1 MNYILTALVVLGAIA
16 IIAAV
21 VLYVCSK
28 RFAVTEDP
36 RIGEVAQALPQA
48 NCGGCGFAGCSGLA
62 AAIVKAADN
71 GSIEGLACRRKR
83 DNEEDSQHTGNDCC
97 RR

>member
-48 NCGGCGFAGCSGLA
+48 NCGMRLLYRSDWLPP
-62 AAIVKAADN
+62 
-71 GSIEGLACRRKR
+71 L
-83 DNEEDSQHTGNDCC
+83 
-97 RR
+97 